1 MQKSHVLN
9 ATEILMDFPNFELS
23 YETMMHNKVHN
34 SDIILAI
41 PDGLK
46 FFAWFTEYND
56 ENVCF
61 IFDAI
66 NRIFFE
72 KSTFFNITNKF

>member
-1 MQKSHVLN
+1 MLSDNDKQDLLN
-9 ATEILMDFPNFELS
+9 SFPNIELS

-46 FFAWFTEYND
+46 FFAWFTEYNH
-56 ENVCF
+56 ENVSYQVWHGMTL
-61 IFDAI
+61 
-66 NRIFFE
+66 NLPPRHQ
-72 KSTFFNITNKF
+72 